1 MVYNKRNHTIYR
13 SLQERVQ
20 PMKIRNYRLFKRT
33 AAMMAAIIMLVSVTA
48 LMSGCRSGVNGEVY
62 VYCYGDYFDPM
73 LLEDFE
79 AETGIRVIPDY
90 YDTAEEMYTVLENNA
105 TTYDCV
111 CTSDYMIQRMI
122 ENGML
127 AELDMNNIPEI
138 ENIGD
143 VYMQKSESFD
153 PGNKYSVPYQAG
165 VSGILYNKEMVGDV
179 EIDSWDDLWN
189 EKFKNSLVMPDSVRD
204 AFMIGLKKLGY
215 SLNSTNE
222 KEIGA
227 AADELMNQK
236 PLVYKYANDS
246 ARDLLANGSAAVG
259 VVWNGEYIYTKDLNE
274 DVEFVVPKEGSEFFI
289 DSWVIP
295 KDAVNKEKAEAWIN
309 FLCKAE
315 VAAANFDYLYYTTPN
330 EAALDLIDE
339 EYLEEEA
346 VFPDDDTLARCES
359 LVTLDPE
366 STKLYSDYWKKVKAK

>member
-1 MVYNKRNHTIYR
+1 
-13 SLQERVQ
+13 
-20 PMKIRNYRLFKRT
+20 MKKTTKNRLFRRT
-33 AAMMAAIIMLVSVTA
+33 AALMAAMMLLISATVM
-48 LMSGCRSGVNGEVY
+48 LSGCRSGVNGEVY

-111 CTSDYMIQRMI
+111 CTSDYMVQRMI
-122 ENGML
+122 ENDML
-127 AELDMNNIPEI
+127 ADLNKDNIPEVS
-138 ENIGD
+138 NIAD
-143 VYMQKSESFD
+143 IYMKKSESFD
-153 PGNKYSVPYQAG
+153 PGNKYSVPYQLGIA
-165 VSGILYNKEMVGDV
+165 GILYNKKMVGDV

-215 SLNSTNE
+215 SANSTSE
-222 KEIGA
+222 EEIKA
-227 AADELMNQK
+227 AADELINQK

-274 DVEFVVPKEGSEFFI
+274 DVEFVIPEEGSEFFI

-295 KDAVNKEKAEAWIN
+295 KEAVNKDKAEAWIN

-315 VAAANFDYLYYTTPN
+315 VAAKNFDYLYYTTPN

-339 EYLEEEA
+339 EYLEEKA
-346 VFPDDDTLARCES
+346 VFPDEATVEACES
-359 LVTLDPE
+359 LVTLDPDT
-366 STKLYSDYWKKVKAK
+366 TKLYSDYWKKVKSE